1 MESIKIENA
10 SVVIDKDTIKITA
23 RQSVDKQNLSV
34 ILDIISNK
42 VSLDSLDVGDI
53 CMIGDEDF
61 IILDKNYDTRLN
73 GGKHGVAVIRKS
85 LLPSEKF
92 GESSDWKQSYIMKEL
107 NSSYLDKIE
116 KIVGENCVLPFHR
129 DLTSL
134 DGLDDYGG
142 CIDKVSLLSAAEYA
156 KYHKILGLKS
166 NYSDWWW
173 TITPVSTPS
182 NNYARGVCCVDSY
195 GILSWLGC
203 GYCSGVRPFLI
214 LESSTLV
221 SLKKEKN

>member
-34 ILDIISNK
+34 ILDVISNK

-116 KIVGENCVLPFHR
+116 KIVGENCVLPIYR

-142 CIDKVSLLSAAEYA
+142 CIDKVSLLTAAEYA

-166 NYSDWWW
+166 HYSDWWW
-173 TITPVSTPS
+173 TITSASAPS
-182 NNYARGVCCVDSY
+182 NDYARVVCFVFSNGVLDWS
-195 GILSWLGC
+195 GC
-203 GYCSGVRPFLI
+203 GYCGGVRPFLV

-221 SLKKEKN
+221 SLKEND